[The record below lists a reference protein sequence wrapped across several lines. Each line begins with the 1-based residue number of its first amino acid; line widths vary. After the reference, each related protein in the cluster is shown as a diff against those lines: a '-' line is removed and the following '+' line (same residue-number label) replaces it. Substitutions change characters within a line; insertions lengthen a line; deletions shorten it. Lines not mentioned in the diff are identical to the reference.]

1 MSVRPHPKKT
11 GHWII
16 DFYPQGRKGKR
27 ERVPFEGTEVQA
39 LAIELELRRETK
51 QVRTRLFPRIE
62 EVIPDFMNYYKLD
75 HQPRGIERTLLSFK
89 TLLPFFGKYQFTHI
103 TDTFVDQYKTKRL
116 DTVTPSTI
124 NKELAAL
131 SSLCKWAAE
140 SERGYCNEIKIK
152 RFPGKL
158 TKAAIPVILS
168 IEEVLALINEVSQI
182 KRGVVA
188 AMYYGGLRSSEAR
201 LLQRENVFIDQGIL
215 IIRGK
220 GNKQR
225 IVPIMKDL
233 VPYLKAA
240 NNEGYLWLNPRT
252 EKPWGTLRKAI
263 FGAAKRA
270 GIKKHVTAH
279 LLRHC
284 FGTHSTASGVGLRT
298 LQDVMGHSSSQTTEL
313 YTTLATGHLI
323 EGMKSFSDYSSQGTS
338 ATNDDKTI

>member
-1 MSVRPHPKKT
+1 MEVELRMET
-11 GHWII
+11 
-16 DFYPQGRKGKR
+16 KR
-27 ERVPFEGTEVQA
+27 ET
-39 LAIELELRRETK
+39 
-51 QVRTRLFPRIE
+51 TRLFPRIE
-62 EVIPDFMNYYKLD
+62 EVVPDFMTYYKLD

-89 TLLPFFGKYQFTHI
+89 TLVPFFGKYQFSHI
-103 TDTFVDQYKTKRL
+103 TDTFVDQYKTMRL
-116 DTVTPSTI
+116 QSVSASTV

-131 SSLCKWAAE
+131 SSLCKWA
-140 SERGYCNEIKIK
+140 SERGYCNEIRIK

-158 TKAAIPVILS
+158 TKAAVPIILS
-168 IEEVLALINEVSQI
+168 KEEVLALINEVPEV

-201 LLQRENVFIDQGIL
+201 LLRRENVLLDQGIL

-225 IVPIMKDL
+225 IVPIMPEL
-233 VPYLKAA
+233 IPYLEAGNK
-240 NNEGYLWLNPRT
+240 EGYLWLNPRT
-252 EKPWGTLRKAI
+252 KKPYGTLRKTL

-313 YTTLATGHLI
+313 YTRLAAGHLI
-323 EGMKSFSDYSSQGTS
+323 EGMKSFSDYSSHDS
-338 ATNDDKTI
+338 SIKKDDKTV